1 MQKTR
6 VGMLIVVGLSIV
18 ALLRGISL
26 LTRKAELERKTEK
39 KGKQGRN
46 SSQTKQPQDALWT
59 WGTAEKHLPRAQ
71 AREKKEGKSK
81 KRHMRMGVILLQDTT
96 RQERR
101 RDNAEHKKE
110 GNDKG
115 IK

>member
-39 KGKQGRN
+39 KGNQEETARKRN
-46 SSQTKQPQDALWT
+46 SVVHNAATRKRNTEIADWLLVLADVEAWHT
-59 WGTAEKHLPRAQ
+59 VAE
-71 AREKKEGKSK
+71 
-81 KRHMRMGVILLQDTT
+81 GVI
-96 RQERR
+96 RQEASMHR
-101 RDNAEHKKE
+101 
-110 GNDKG
+110 GNTITKG
-115 IK
+115 SNTSWE